1 MNKLLISEPPLLVL
15 PSLAKLIGLNEAI
28 FIQQIHYWSLYSK
41 HIVDGDRWL
50 YNSHQE
56 WQEQFPFWSIRTIR
70 RIIEN
75 LERQNLLIS
84 GNFNKLKIDRTKW
97 YKINYEKLNQ
107 LSINQKTNSIQ
118 PSWQN
123 GQPCGQFGQ
132 MDRPIWT
139 DHYQRLLQRI
149 LQITTQKKIVFN
161 TL

>member
-107 LSINQKTNSIQ
+107 LSINQKTNLIR
-118 PSWQN
+118 PS
-123 GQPCGQFGQ
+123 G
-132 MDRPIWT
+132 
-139 DHYQRLLQRI
+139 
-149 LQITTQKKIVFN
+149 
-161 TL
+161 